1 MKPLEPGMFARSLA
15 GHDKD
20 QLYVIIKVE
29 EPYVYL
35 ADGRIRTLERLKK
48 KKRIHIQ
55 PDYAKTEICDDKQIQ
70 KAIKLK
76 NKENINV

>member
-1 MKPLEPGMFARSLA
+1 MKPLEPGMYARSLA
-15 GHDKD
+15 GHDKG

-35 ADGRIRTLERLKK
+35 ADGNIRTLNRLKK

-55 PDYAKTEICDDKQIQ
+55 PDYEKLEICDDIRIRQ
-70 KAIKLK
+70 AIKRK